1 MELYQETINNMES
14 RRYKANIT
22 AGSLLV
28 PESRKVAQLL
38 LEEVGKAGWKDAIE
52 NQNIL
57 QRRSIATAKRIAS
70 LIRAR
75 LKLMEPALLELVIN
89 GDSIVATH
97 AVFASAIK
105 HCQLL
110 GDYLDL
116 VVREQFNRFEDRLS
130 TRIWDDYIVECMQR
144 DPLMEKFPDS
154 TAIKT
159 RSNIHK
165 ILVEAGYLRG
175 VRSKILQRVE
185 ITPEV
190 IGYLE
195 ANNENYVLRCIQV

>member
-1 MELYQETINNMES
+1 MES

-38 LEEVGKAGWKDAIE
+38 LGGITKADWKDAIE

-57 QRRSIATAKRIAS
+57 QRRSISTAKRIAA
-70 LIRAR
+70 LIKAR
-75 LKLMEPALLELVIN
+75 LELMEPALWNLVVD
-89 GDSIVATH
+89 GDSTVATH
-97 AVFASAIK
+97 AVFASAVK

-130 TRIWDDYIVECMQR
+130 GRIWDDYIAECMQR
-144 DPLMEKFPDS
+144 DQLMEKFPDS
-154 TAIKT
+154 TAIKI
-159 RSNIHK
+159 RSNVHK
-165 ILVEAGYLRG
+165 VLVEAGYLSD

-185 ITPEV
+185 IAPEV
-190 IGYLE
+190 VEYLE

>member
-1 MELYQETINNMES
+1 MES

-22 AGSLLV
+22 AGSLLI

-38 LEEVGKAGWKDAIE
+38 LEEVGNAGWKDAIE
-52 NQNIL
+52 SQNIL
-57 QRRSIATAKRIAS
+57 QRRSISTAMRIAA
-70 LIRAR
+70 LIRVR
-75 LKLMEPALLELVIN
+75 LKLMEPALWKLIVN
-89 GDSIVATH
+89 GDSTVATH

-130 TRIWDDYIVECMQR
+130 IRIWDDYIVECTQR
-144 DPLMEKFPDS
+144 DPLMGKFPDS
-154 TAIKT
+154 TAIKI

-165 ILVEAGYLRG
+165 VLVEAGYLRD

-185 ITPEV
+185 ISPEV

-195 ANNENYVLRCIQV
+195 ANNENHVLRCIQV